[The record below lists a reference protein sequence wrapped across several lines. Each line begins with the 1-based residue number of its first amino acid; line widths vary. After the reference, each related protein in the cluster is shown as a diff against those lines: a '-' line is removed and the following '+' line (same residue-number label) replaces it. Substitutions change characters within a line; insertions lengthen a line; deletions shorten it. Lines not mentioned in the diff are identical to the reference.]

1 MPFHAEKLKTALTA
15 LLGFL
20 LLLTALFILKG
31 YLDGHFQ
38 SMESMRAYVGNFGLF
53 APLILIVIQAL
64 QVVLP
69 VLPGFLGCIVGASL
83 FGIMGGFLCN
93 YIGISA
99 GSVIAFLLAKRFG
112 TSLVRQM
119 VPMEKYDSF
128 VAWIERK
135 NCYTVILFLSILLPL
150 APDDFLCYFSGL
162 MGMSTKKFTWIILVA
177 KPWCILTYSIFF
189 AYIAS

>member
-1 MPFHAEKLKTALTA
+1 MPLRAEKLKNALTG
-15 LLGFL
+15 LLVFL

-31 YLDGHFQ
+31 YLDGHFR
-38 SMESMRAYVGNFGLF
+38 SIESMRAYVGEFGLF

-69 VLPGFLGCIVGASL
+69 VLPGFLGCIVGAGM
-83 FGIMGGFLCN
+83 FGAMGGFLCN

-112 TSLVRQM
+112 SGLVQQM
-119 VPMEKYDSF
+119 VPMEKYHSF
-128 VAWIERK
+128 VVWIERK
-135 NCYTVILFLSILLPL
+135 KCYTIILFLSILLPL

-162 MGMSTKKFTWIILVA
+162 MGMSTKKFTWIILSA
-177 KPWCILTYSIFF
+177 KPWCILGYSIFF
-189 AYIAS
+189 AYLAA